1 MSPHS
6 ADLQSRADPSA
17 PGALAERCILVVE
30 DEYYLADDIVRELK
44 SRGARILGP
53 AGELGQAERLV
64 DDHLAL
70 DAAVIDVNLQDEMVY
85 PLARKLRARGIPF
98 LFTTGYDKQSIAAEF
113 RDVRLLEKPLDIAEF
128 LRELDAL
135 FKPGAPAR

>member
-17 PGALAERCILVVE
+17 PGALAGRCILVVE